1 MDSIIAL
8 LKQYSAGSALPTIGI
23 TDIMEIIIIS
33 FLVYQ
38 IIRWFRSSRAW
49 MIVKGIVVLLV
60 FTLVAMLFQFDT
72 ILWLLSNSLAFG
84 ITAAIVI
91 FQPELRR
98 ALEELGRKNIV
109 ASFLSF
115 NNGQRDEEDFNEKTI
130 NEIVKAVTEMS
141 KVKTGALIVIEQAVA
156 LGEYER
162 TGILL
167 DGVVSSQLLIN
178 IFEHNTPL
186 HDGAIIVR
194 GNRIVSATCYL
205 PLTDSLE
212 LGKELGT
219 RHRAAVGI
227 SEVSDSY
234 TIVVSEETGGISL
247 AHDRRLIRNLTGD
260 DVKDILMR
268 TRTTKNNEKTKFKFW
283 KGRWGH
289 EDKGQQ

>member
-1 MDSIIAL
+1 VDSVIAV
-8 LKQYSAGSALPTIGI
+8 LKRYIGSSALPAVGLS
-23 TDIMEIIIIS
+23 DIVEIIIIA

-60 FTLVAMLFQFDT
+60 FTSIASLFQFDT

-84 ITAAIVI
+84 ITAVIII

-109 ASFLSF
+109 SSFLSF
-115 NNGQRDEEDFNEKTI
+115 DNAIEEDGFSEKTI
-130 NEIVKAVTEMS
+130 NEIVRAIVEMS

-156 LGEYER
+156 LGDYER
-162 TGILL
+162 TGISL
-167 DGVVSSQLLIN
+167 DALISSQLLVN

-247 AHDRRLIRNLTGD
+247 AHERKLIRNLTGD
-260 DVKDILMR
+260 DIKDILMR
-268 TRTTKNNEKTKFKFW
+268 VITQKENEKNKFKIW
-283 KGRWGH
+283 KGRRSH
-289 EDKGQQ
+289 EDKDE

>member
-1 MDSIIAL
+1 MDSVIAL
-8 LKQYSAGSALPTIGI
+8 LKGYIRGSALPTVGL
-23 TDIMEIIIIS
+23 TDIIEIIIIA

-38 IIRWFRSSRAW
+38 IIRWVRSSRAW
-49 MIVKGIVVLLV
+49 MIVKGIVVLLI
-60 FTLVAMLFQFDT
+60 FTTVASLFQFDT

-84 ITAAIVI
+84 ITAVIII

-98 ALEELGRKNIV
+98 ALEELGRKNLV

-115 NNGQRDEEDFNEKTI
+115 DTPVDEEGFREKTI
-130 NEIVKAVTEMS
+130 NEIAKAVTEMA

-162 TGILL
+162 TGISL
-167 DGVVSSQLLIN
+167 DALVSSQLLIN

-247 AHDRRLIRNLTGD
+247 AHERRLIRNLTGD

-268 TRTTKNNEKTKFKFW
+268 ITAPKENEKTRFKIW
-283 KGRWGH
+283 KGRRSH
-289 EDKGQQ
+289 EDKD